1 MASLNSIT
9 FNAGSGGV
17 AGVYSPGDAIDAAI
31 DYTPDVPSVVPQSFT
46 FTGNVVNSGGGVV
59 ATLDAPFTV
68 NTPQGGGDTVTVSD
82 TGSRAWTEGATTP
95 DPATA
100 GNLDVTFSSTA

>member
-1 MASLNSIT
+1 MATLNSIT

-17 AGVYSPGDAIDAAI
+17 AGTYAPGDPVQATI
-31 DYTPDVPSVVPQSFT
+31 DYTPDVPSVVPEVFT

-68 NTPQGGGDTVTVSD
+68 NQSQPNADTVQVSD
-82 TGSRAWTEGATTP
+82 TGNHSWTEGATTP
-95 DPATA
+95 DPAVA